1 MEQVKLETGRLP
13 RVRTATGILDELKA
27 ADPNT
32 AITLSYIRRT
42 INSGRVPV
50 VHVGKKK
57 LVNLDLMLEVLG
69 SGIVAPQGQEDAVSG
84 IRQVD

>member
-13 RVRTATGILDELKA
+13 RMRTATGILDELKA

>member
-1 MEQVKLETGRLP
+1 MKMEDVKMEQVKLETGRLP
-13 RVRTATGILDELKA
+13 RMRTATGILDELKA

-57 LVNLDLMLEVLG
+57 LVNLDQMLEMLG
-69 SGIVAPQGQEDAVSG
+69 RGIVVPQG
-84 IRQVD
+84 

>member
-13 RVRTATGILDELKA
+13 RMRTATGILDELKA

-57 LVNLDLMLEVLG
+57 LVNLDQMLEMLG
-69 SGIVAPQGQEDAVSG
+69 RGIVVPQS
-84 IRQVD
+84 